1 MVVKTEIN
9 LITDRTKQDIENETS
24 KGFYNYTDLNRVQNA
39 ARYVAERLAEVGAY
53 TTLIDDVQ
61 WSTGMF
67 PTETQLKNY
76 LENIYK
82 CVCQLGLKDGFFNLP
97 TTMYGIDYNDAN
109 SIEKTLKTIDGY
121 IDKIQEQ
128 QLYSGTIYAG
138 ERW

>member
-1 MVVKTEIN
+1 MVKTEIN
-9 LITDRTKQDIENETS
+9 LITDRTKQDVENETS
-24 KGFYNYTDLNRVQNA
+24 KGFYNYTDLNRVQSA
-39 ARYVAERLAEVGAY
+39 AKYIAEKLAEVGAY
-53 TTLIDDVQ
+53 TTLIEDVQ
-61 WSTGMF
+61 WDIGMF

-82 CVCQLGLKDGFFNLP
+82 CVRQLGLKGSFFSLP

-109 SIEKTLKTIDGY
+109 SIENALKIIDGY

-138 ERW
+138 EEW